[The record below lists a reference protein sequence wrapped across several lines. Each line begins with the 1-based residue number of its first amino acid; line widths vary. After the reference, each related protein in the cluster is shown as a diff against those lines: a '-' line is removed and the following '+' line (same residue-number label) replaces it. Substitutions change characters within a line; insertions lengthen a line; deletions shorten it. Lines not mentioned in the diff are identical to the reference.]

1 MKTPDKVVLLADIRR
16 KRDASPSSRQ
26 NVFDIRSGGGK
37 PPDCSVHMFTARRL
51 AVPPKQS

>member
-1 MKTPDKVVLLADIRR
+1 MNTSDKVVSLADIRK
-16 KRDASPSSRQ
+16 KRTASPLSRQ

-37 PPDCSVHMFTARRL
+37 PPDCSIHLFTARRL

>member
-1 MKTPDKVVLLADIRR
+1 MKTSDKVVRLAEIR
-16 KRDASPSSRQ
+16 KKQAASPSSRQ

-37 PPDCSVHMFTARRL
+37 PPDCSIHMFTARRL